1 MDYIFRQAN
10 DSDQGAILS
19 IFNHYVETSYAA
31 YFEGR
36 VDESFL
42 IQLRQMTSGYPFYV
56 IETPEK
62 QVVGFGLIHRY
73 HPAKTFNRVAE
84 LSYFISPSH
93 TRKGLGTK
101 LLKLLIG
108 KAAEMGIDTL
118 LASIS
123 SLNQSSVNFHNKN
136 GFVECGRF
144 IRVGRKFGQD
154 FDMVWMQKHLHKDTR

>member
-1 MDYIFRQAN
+1 
-10 DSDQGAILS
+10 
-19 IFNHYVETSYAA
+19 
-31 YFEGR
+31 
-36 VDESFL
+36 
-42 IQLRQMTSGYPFYV
+42 MTSGYPFYV

-101 LLKLLIG
+101 LLSLLID
-108 KAAEMGIDTL
+108 KAAGMGIDTL

-123 SLNQSSVNFHNKN
+123 SLNQLSVDFHKKN

-144 IRVGRKFGQD
+144 ICVGRKFGHD
-154 FDMVWMQKHLHKDTR
+154 FDMIWMQKHLHKDAR

>member
-1 MDYIFRQAN
+1 MEYTFRQAN
-10 DSDQGAILS
+10 DTDHGAILS

-31 YFEGR
+31 YFESR

-42 IQLRQMTSGYPFYV
+42 IQLRQMASGYPFYV

-73 HPAKTFNRVAE
+73 HPAETFSRVAE
-84 LSYFISPSH
+84 LSYFVSPSH

-101 LLKLLIG
+101 LLSLLID

-123 SLNQSSVNFHNKN
+123 SLNQPSVDFHSKN

-144 IRVGRKFGQD
+144 IRIGRKFEQD
-154 FDMVWMQKHLHKDTR
+154 FDMVWMQKSLHEPAY

>member
-31 YFEGR
+31 YFESR

-42 IQLRQMTSGYPFYV
+42 IQLRQMTSGYPFYI

-73 HPAKTFNRVAE
+73 HPAKTFSRVAE

-101 LLKLLIG
+101 LLSLLIDN
-108 KAAEMGIDTL
+108 ATEMGIETL
-118 LASIS
+118 LASVS
-123 SLNQSSVNFHNKN
+123 SLNRSSVDFHNKN

-154 FDMVWMQKHLHKDTR
+154 FDIVWMQKHLHKDKH